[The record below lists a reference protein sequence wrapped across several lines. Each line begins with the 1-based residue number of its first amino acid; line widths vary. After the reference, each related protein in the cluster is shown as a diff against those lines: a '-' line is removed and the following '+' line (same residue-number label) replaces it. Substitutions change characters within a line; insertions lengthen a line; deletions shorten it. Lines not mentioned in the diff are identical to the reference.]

1 MHAAVVRTFG
11 QPPRCE
17 EFPEPAA
24 GEGEVIVQVRAA
36 GLHPIVKA
44 LASGAHY
51 GSSDALPLIPGV
63 DGVGRLDDGTRVYF
77 GMARP
82 PYGTM
87 AERTVVPRT
96 MCLPLP
102 DSLDDVT
109 AAALVN
115 PGMSAW
121 LALTWRAQ
129 LARGETVL
137 ILGAT
142 GVSGQLAVQIAK
154 LLVIIP

>member
-1 MHAAVVRTFG
+1 MDAAVVHAFG
-11 QPPRCE
+11 QPPRYE

-24 GEGEVIVQVRAA
+24 GEGEAIVQVRAA

-51 GSSDALPLIPGV
+51 GSTDTLPLIPGV
-63 DGVGRLDDGTRVYF
+63 DSVGRLDDGTRVYF

-102 DSLDDVT
+102 DGPDDVT
-109 AAALVN
+109 AAALAHGTASR
-115 PGMSAW
+115 P
-121 LALTWRAQ
+121 
-129 LARGETVL
+129 
-137 ILGAT
+137 
-142 GVSGQLAVQIAK
+142 SGKSPPAPIHTA
-154 LLVIIP
+154 